1 MRRLRRLLPTAV
13 LLVVFWIGLLGL
25 LEARSDPV
33 VRRATIAID
42 RLPHGTPPLRLVLV
56 SDIHVGNPA
65 MPVRRLERIVDQI
78 NAQHADAVLIAG
90 DLVNGDSPRSKLFK
104 PDLFVAPL
112 SRLRAPLGVYASMGN
127 HDEETR
133 PEVVKAALRR
143 AGVKVLEDSSVRL
156 GPFALIGASFKPRRR
171 KGEFPMFPAA
181 RKLGGVPVVMTHI
194 PPDPRFIAVD
204 VPLVLAGH
212 THCGQIVLGKW
223 DNSFNLM
230 QWQPRFDP
238 QFRCGFAHA
247 RNYTILV
254 TGGVGASSVLP
265 IRIGAPPDFW
275 VITLTGRR
283 N

>member
-1 MRRLRRLLPTAV
+1 MRRLLRLLPAAG

-78 NAQHADAVLIAG
+78 NAEHADAVLIAG
-90 DLVNGDSPRSKLFK
+90 DLVNGDTPGSKLFK

-133 PEVVKAALRR
+133 PEAVKAALRR
-143 AGVKVLEDSSVRL
+143 AGVRVLDDSMVRL
-156 GPFALIGASFKPRRR
+156 GPIALVGTTFEHQPLR
-171 KGEFPMFPAA
+171 GELPVFSAA
-181 RKLGGVPVVMTHI
+181 RRSGGVPVIMSHVPPWPGVI
-194 PPDPRFIAVD
+194 PRD
-204 VPLVLAGH
+204 VPLVLSGH
-212 THCGQIVLGKW
+212 THCGQIVLGNW
-223 DNSFNLM
+223 DNSFNPM
-230 QWQPRFDP
+230 QWEPRFDP
-238 QFRCGFAHA
+238 KFRCGFAHV
-247 RNYTILV
+247 RRYTILV